1 MPPYSAHVAQ
11 LKLDRSLV
19 LQMVSLNE
27 WHRFPEVAM
36 EIDRSNVLYSCGF
49 AFIKRFMRSEF

>member
-1 MPPYSAHVAQ
+1 MPPYSAHVAH

-19 LQMVSLNE
+19 LQIVSLNE

-36 EIDRSNVLYSCGF
+36 EINTSTVVYSCGF
-49 AFIKRFMRSEF
+49 AFIKRFVRSEF